1 MLMTYLPKFDVQ
13 IDRLFDEAFQSV
25 SRDVTWVPACN
36 AYEDDTGFR
45 VEASVPGM
53 EPDAIELMVE
63 DGVLTLRGERK
74 GVAKERESITHHVRE
89 LREGKFSR
97 SFTLPS
103 NVDGQKASASYKNG
117 ILTIQFPKREEAKPR
132 RVMIESK

>member
-74 GVAKERESITHHVRE
+74 GFTKQEGVTPHIWE
-89 LREGKFSR
+89 LSEGKCSR
-97 SFTLPS
+97 SFALPS
-103 NVDGQKASASYKNG
+103 NVDQHKASASYKNG
-117 ILTIQFPKREEAKPR
+117 ILMIQFPKSEEAKPR